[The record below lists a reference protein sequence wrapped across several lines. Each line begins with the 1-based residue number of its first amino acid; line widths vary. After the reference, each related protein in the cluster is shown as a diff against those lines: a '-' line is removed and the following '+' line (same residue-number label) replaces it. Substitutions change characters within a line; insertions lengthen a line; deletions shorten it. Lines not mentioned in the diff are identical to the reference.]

1 MKRIISLT
9 LLLAIFLAFTLL
21 NLTSCSRNNEP
32 DESILILETC
42 DEATMHM
49 LLAIHQETGYNP
61 IIDAS
66 NYEDHE
72 VVEEGHTVIKRVY
85 TNVKVDPSYLSI
97 MRLYY
102 LSTEEFLFIQE
113 WQKENNIQ
121 VFYPLV
127 DQDLVF
133 ETISEEQRP
142 SKINDNVWYKCSRAD
157 YTPML
162 DENGNYISA
171 YNTTAKASNPSYD
184 SLRIEGDKGD
194 YIYGTNAAGGVVK
207 ARIFF
212 NNYLIYRTS
221 TNTDSQ

>member
-1 MKRIISLT
+1 MT
-9 LLLAIFLAFTLL
+9 FTSL
-21 NLTSCSRNNEP
+21 NLTSCSKNNEP
-32 DESILILETC
+32 DESPDESSDESILILKTCNEET
-42 DEATMHM
+42 MYM
-49 LLAIHQETGYNP
+49 LLAIYQETGYNP

-66 NYEDHE
+66 NYEEHE
-72 VVEEGHTVIKRVY
+72 VIKKGHTIIKRVY

-97 MRLYY
+97 MRSYF
-102 LSTEEFLFIQE
+102 LSIEEFLFIQE

-133 ETISEEQRP
+133 ETISEKQRP
-142 SKINDNVWYKCSRAD
+142 SQINHNVWYKCSQAN
-157 YTPML
+157 YTPIL
-162 DENGNYISA
+162 DENGNYIPA

-194 YIYGTNAAGGVVK
+194 YIYGISAAGGVVK
-207 ARIFF
+207 VRIFF
-212 NNYLIYRTS
+212 NNYLIYQTS